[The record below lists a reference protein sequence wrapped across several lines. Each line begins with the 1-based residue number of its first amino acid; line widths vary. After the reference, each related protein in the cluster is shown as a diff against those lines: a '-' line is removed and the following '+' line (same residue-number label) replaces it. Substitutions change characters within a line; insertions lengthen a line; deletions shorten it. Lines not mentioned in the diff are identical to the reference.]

1 MVKCLGQ
8 FCFNICF
15 LWFIYGWRFRLGSFS
30 TTGGGSASRAHLYK
44 HYVHLLFTTCSATA
58 THKNISNH
66 YKILSYNNNGM
77 TSYTVTPGSSDFHS
91 KALLTCTICS
101 KYKSQG
107 NAHNPKRYFSST
119 SYTIIYYTQ
128 KQAISDTNISKCNY
142 TILHTWILC
151 IKYSDLALWTF
162 LCHLTAEMKHTQLYL
177 ILIQLASIV
186 HNTTMKT

>member
-15 LWFIYGWRFRLGSFS
+15 LWFIYGWRFRFGSFS

-77 TSYTVTPGSSDFHS
+77 TSCTVTTGSSDFPS
-91 KALLTCTICS
+91 KALLPCTICS

-107 NAHNPKRYFSST
+107 NAHNHKKLLFYFLHSNILYAETGYIRYK
-119 SYTIIYYTQ
+119 YL
-128 KQAISDTNISKCNY
+128 
-142 TILHTWILC
+142 ILHTWILC
-151 IKYSDLALWTF
+151 TK
-162 LCHLTAEMKHTQLYL
+162 EQ
-177 ILIQLASIV
+177 
-186 HNTTMKT
+186 